1 MSKLRNIKEL
11 AKIAGVSTGT
21 VSRALTDSG
30 LIAAE
35 TRARIKAIARAHDF
49 RPNVLARNLRIQKT
63 GAIGVAIPL
72 AHEPGQAISD
82 PFFIKILGHLADAL
96 NCRGYDLLLTRIVPT
111 SRDWLDQ
118 LVDSGRTDGLI
129 LIGQSNQ
136 FDAYER
142 VAERYQPL
150 VVWGGHAPDQR
161 HCSVGSDNRLGGELA
176 ATHLIEQGCER
187 ITFIGDERAFE
198 IAQRLAGCRDAM
210 ARAGLSEQLSILPAH
225 LIAEAAHPE
234 IAAYLA
240 TGARPQG
247 IVAASDV
254 IAMSA
259 LRALAELGLDVP
271 SQVRVIGFD
280 DLPFAQQTVPPLT
293 TIRQDI
299 ERGAIEIVD
308 RLLRRIEGDTVPAL
322 VMRPELIVRKTA

>member
-49 RPNVLARNLRIQKT
+49 RPSVLARNLRIQKT

-72 AHEPGQAISD
+72 SHEPGQAISD
-82 PFFIKILGHLADAL
+82 PFFIQMLGHLADAL
-96 NCRGYDLLLTRIVPT
+96 NLRGYDLLLMRIVPT

-118 LVDSGRTDGLI
+118 IVDSGRTDGLI
-129 LIGQSNQ
+129 VIGQSDQ
-136 FDAYER
+136 FDTLER
-142 VAERYQPL
+142 VAARYQPM
-150 VVWGGHAPDQR
+150 VVWGGHEPDQT
-161 HCSVGSDNRLGGELA
+161 HCSIGCDNRSGGDLA
-176 ATHLIEQGCER
+176 AMQLIEQGCER

-210 ARAGLSEQLSILPAH
+210 ARAGLGDRLSVLPAH
-225 LIAEAAHPE
+225 LVADVAHPE

-247 IVAASDV
+247 IVAASDI
-254 IAMSA
+254 IAMCA

-271 SQVRVIGFD
+271 GQVRVVGFD
-280 DLPFAQQTVPPLT
+280 DLPFAQHTVPPLT

-299 ERGAIEIVD
+299 ERGAIELAD
-308 RLLRRIEGDTVPAL
+308 RLLRRIAGDQAPAL
-322 VMRPELIVRKTA
+322 VMPPELIIRKSA